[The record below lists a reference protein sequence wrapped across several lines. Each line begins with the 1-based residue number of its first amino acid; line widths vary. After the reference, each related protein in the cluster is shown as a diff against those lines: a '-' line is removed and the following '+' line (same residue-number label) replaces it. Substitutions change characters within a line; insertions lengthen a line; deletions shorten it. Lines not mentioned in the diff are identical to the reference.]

1 MVSACF
7 WALLP
12 RTSGVVR
19 SAMHGAYSLSWSRS
33 FQDVD
38 SSRAANLGLCSTRI
52 SCQCY
57 SSEWPIG
64 HKDTGTQAMLKDEK
78 DAFFVVRKGD
88 IIGVY
93 KSLSDCQAQVG
104 SSVRDPPVSVYKGH
118 AMPKGVEKYLLSCG
132 LKGALY
138 SFKAGDLTERL
149 FGTLLPCHSYQLP
162 SSCRDEISIK
172 LGPKKW
178 PQEVLSSLS
187 GHSCTLEFDGS
198 SKGNPGQ
205 SGAGVVLRA
214 ADGSWICRLRE
225 GLGIETAYASQYQA
239 IILGLQYAL
248 DKGFRSI
255 HVQGDSDLVCMQIQG
270 LWKVKD
276 KKISI
281 LCEKAKSLKH
291 KFTSFRIIHVQK
303 DLNSE
308 ADKQAK
314 LAMVKFKG
322 KFKRQLMSKAMCC
335 EEYHK
340 KHSMARKPSVRFILG
355 VKLIPATI

>member
-138 SFKAGDLTERL
+138 SFKADDLTERL

-255 HVQGDSDLVCMQIQG
+255 HVQGDSDLVCMQVCHTHG
-270 LWKVKD
+270 HMLW
-276 KKISI
+276 IRFFPIHS
-281 LCEKAKSLKH
+281 A
-291 KFTSFRIIHVQK
+291 IIHLVLTCLALFLLNFSISYDFVSFLPFSMWSIFCCIVVQK
-303 DLNSE
+303 SGLKFHSTNGSKQRTLNW
-308 ADKQAK
+308 
-314 LAMVKFKG
+314 
-322 KFKRQLMSKAMCC
+322 
-335 EEYHK
+335 
-340 KHSMARKPSVRFILG
+340 
-355 VKLIPATI
+355 